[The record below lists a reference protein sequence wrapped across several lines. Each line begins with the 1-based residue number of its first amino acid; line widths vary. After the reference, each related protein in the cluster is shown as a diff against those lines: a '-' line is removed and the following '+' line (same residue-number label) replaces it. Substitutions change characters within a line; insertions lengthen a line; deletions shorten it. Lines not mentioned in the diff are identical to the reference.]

1 MSDFM
6 FMVKRLLAVLFLS
19 LLGPLSCFA
28 VVCSVQGSGERVL
41 RDDLGS
47 TVAIPASLPAG
58 EVVWRS
64 ERRSVQVECIRE
76 GQQAVAQD
84 VFVYLNPD
92 NLNIGQ
98 GIRAGLTLEGGDHFS
113 GRIATGHVVPVC
125 HEGDSNIGAC
135 PSVRFTLGFSVF
147 IQKFG
152 ATPPS
157 GVPGELLDYRMFQ
170 LAGSDAPDPL
180 PGHSLSYVI
189 NNLRGLRFVACE
201 AELLVSP
208 ETLAFGNVPIRQ
220 VVIGKVF
227 ERRPFVLSTRRS
239 CDSPFSVDARF
250 RPVTGSLVREL
261 LVPAANPSL
270 GIRIVRTAN
279 NEIVRY
285 NQTFPLAEL
294 LGDTHAASVEFNAEL
309 LWQTTRTVPGPFE
322 ADVMIDLYYK

>member
-1 MSDFM
+1 M
-6 FMVKRLLAVLFLS
+6 FDLMLILKRLSAVLILL
-19 LLGPLSCFA
+19 LLGPVSCFA

-41 RDDLGS
+41 RGDLGS
-47 TVAIPASLPAG
+47 TVAIPESLANG

-64 ERRSVQVECIRE
+64 ERQSVQVECVRE
-76 GQQAVAQD
+76 GQQTVAQE

-98 GIRAGLTLEGGDHFS
+98 GIRAGLTLDGVDHFS
-113 GRIATGHVVPVC
+113 GRIATGQVLPVC

-152 ATPPS
+152 VTPPS
-157 GVPGELLDYRMFQ
+157 GLPAELPDYRMFQ
-170 LAGSDAPDPL
+170 LGGGSAPDPL

-189 NNLRGLRFVACE
+189 NNLRGLRFVACD
-201 AELLVSP
+201 AELQISP

-220 VVIGKVF
+220 VVVGKVF
-227 ERRPFVLSTRRS
+227 ELRPFVLSTRRT
-239 CDSPFSVDARF
+239 CDSPFSLDARF
-250 RPVTGSLVREL
+250 RPVTGSLVHEL

-270 GIRIVRTAN
+270 GIRIVRAAN

-285 NQTFPLAEL
+285 NQIFHLADL

-309 LWQTTRTVPGPFE
+309 VWQTTRTVAGPFE